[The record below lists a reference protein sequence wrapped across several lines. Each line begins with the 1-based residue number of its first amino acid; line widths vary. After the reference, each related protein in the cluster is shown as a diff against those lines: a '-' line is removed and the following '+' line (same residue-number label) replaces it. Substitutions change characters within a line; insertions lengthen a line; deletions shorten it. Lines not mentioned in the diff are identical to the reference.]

1 MLSSISLR
9 RVEIARGF
17 LRLTALLS
25 VLLVGTAASAQ
36 SPATL
41 DVNETLFSVIAAI
54 NACGYDQ
61 ELQSSSAIRAEVRS
75 ELKAAGKSPVAAD
88 AAQEM
93 CRFYARHRL
102 PDQAEDLAHYVSLAL
117 NLGAPPEVQLRG
129 AQADLPPDAAYVS
142 GFAPLL
148 KSYYATAKLHSIWQ
162 QHQAEYQALINE
174 HHEALAQMIRST
186 DNYLRLP
193 RSGFE
198 GRSFTVYLEP
208 MGAPSQVNSRNYGDA
223 YYVVISPDAGDLHT
237 DAMRHTY
244 LHFVLDPLT
253 HRRATTLDRLRP
265 ILYSVEQAPMP
276 DQYKRDVGLLLV
288 ESLIRAIEARTS
300 DPKMSERDRLALV
313 QKDEAQGYVLTEYFY
328 DRLREF
334 EKADTGVE
342 TAFPDWLREIDV
354 ERQTKHARKIAFA
367 TEALP
372 EVMASAPRSAPAPK
386 KIDLA
391 EQALDSG
398 NPGEAG
404 TLAQQSLAAK
414 EDPSRAYF
422 VLAKVASLN
431 GQMQEARSN
440 FEKALQDAT
449 GPHVIAWSNIYLGRI
464 LDIQQER
471 ESAISHYRAA
481 LATSNVPADAKS
493 AAERGLQQPYQP
505 PEKKPQDSSKGKAQ

>member
-1 MLSSISLR
+1 VEARSNFLFRVLR
-9 RVEIARGF
+9 NCLAS
-17 LRLTALLS
+17 A
-25 VLLVGTAASAQ
+25 VLLLGSAASAQ

-41 DVNETLFSVIAAI
+41 DVNETLFSVFAGI

-61 ELQSSSAIRAEVRS
+61 ELQSSSSIRAEVRS
-75 ELKAAGKSPVAAD
+75 ELKEAGKSAVAAD
-88 AAQEM
+88 AGQEM

-117 NLGAPPEVQLRG
+117 NLGPAPDFQPRASE
-129 AQADLPPDAAYVS
+129 ADLPPDAAYVS

-148 KSYYATAKLHSIWQ
+148 KSYYVAAKLHSVWQ
-162 QHQAEYQALINE
+162 QHQAEYQALIDE
-174 HHEALAQMIRST
+174 HHETLAQMIRST

-193 RSGFE
+193 MSGFE

-223 YYVVISPDAGDLHT
+223 YYVVVSPVGGDLHA

-253 HRRATTLDRLRP
+253 HRRATALDRLRP

-300 DPKMSERDRLALV
+300 DPKMSEKDRLALV
-313 QKDEAQGYVLTEYFY
+313 QKDEAQGYVFTGYFY
-328 DRLREF
+328 ERLREF
-334 EKADTGVE
+334 EKADSGLE
-342 TAFPDWLREIDV
+342 TAFPNWLREIDV
-354 ERQTKHARKIAFA
+354 QRQAKHAGNITFA

-372 EVMASAPRSAPAPK
+372 EVLATTTRSTPAPK
-386 KIDLA
+386 TIDLA

-398 NPGEAG
+398 NAREAG

-414 EDPSRAYF
+414 QDQSRAYF

-431 GQMQEARSN
+431 GQMQEARTN
-440 FEKALQDAT
+440 FEKALQNAT
-449 GPHVIAWSNIYLGRI
+449 EPHVIAWSNIYLGRI

-471 ESAISHYRAA
+471 DGAISHYRAA

-505 PEKKPQDSSKGKAQ
+505 PENKPQAPSKGKAQ